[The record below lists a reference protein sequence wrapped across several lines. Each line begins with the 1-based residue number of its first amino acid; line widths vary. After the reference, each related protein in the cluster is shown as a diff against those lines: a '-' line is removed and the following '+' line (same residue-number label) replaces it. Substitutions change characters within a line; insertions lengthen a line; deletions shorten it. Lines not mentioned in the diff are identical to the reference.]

1 MIFQLEIYGQENNC
15 ERKMSHYNF
24 ETDDIAKEIEEY
36 RAELKREVDKL
47 NFEELLFLRQ
57 IIHRL
62 LDISR
67 FIQIIKS
74 IV

>member
-1 MIFQLEIYGQENNC
+1 
-15 ERKMSHYNF
+15 MSHYNF
-24 ETDDIAKEIEEY
+24 ETDNRTKEIEEY
-36 RAELKREVDKL
+36 RAELKREVEKL
-47 NFEELLFLRQ
+47 NFEELFFLRQ

-67 FIQIIKS
+67 FVQIIKS

>member
-1 MIFQLEIYGQENNC
+1 
-15 ERKMSHYNF
+15 MSHYNF

-62 LDISR
+62 LDIAR